1 MRNMVFLYGHR
12 NPAWEDLWHLSPYEF
27 MVYWTIAPARYPWDC
42 ADNEDES
49 YHADLQESGHA
60 KLKFQWKT
68 GKPQKL
74 VGGRDYTIKSPDPAT
89 SSWAPLPDNVF
100 TQDYRHDWVIQR
112 NIRPKD
118 PTFSACPMPRRGNDQ
133 EERNA
138 ALMLTYFHPFTLNAE
153 VATDEVPFLG
163 GLCKAGMSWH
173 DTMLHWFN
181 GRVSCGETKRY
192 IDNFF
197 AVTRTRPEEEAA
209 ANSDDEFS
217 DDELLI
223 GASNFGEIL
232 KTRMGSGPG
241 MQHLDEDGANTT
253 AAGTSQE
260 DPTGPK
266 RAFDWAHAMWQI
278 PEVCEDCHRPEET
291 DLSPESVDR
300 AIAAAQASRN

>member
-1 MRNMVFLYGHR
+1 M
-12 NPAWEDLWHLSPYEF
+12 
-27 MVYWTIAPARYPWDC
+27 
-42 ADNEDES
+42 
-49 YHADLQESGHA
+49 
-60 KLKFQWKT
+60 
-68 GKPQKL
+68 
-74 VGGRDYTIKSPDPAT
+74 
-89 SSWAPLPDNVF
+89 
-100 TQDYRHDWVIQR
+100 
-112 NIRPKD
+112 
-118 PTFSACPMPRRGNDQ
+118 
-133 EERNA
+133 
-138 ALMLTYFHPFTLNAE
+138 
-153 VATDEVPFLG
+153 
-163 GLCKAGMSWH
+163 
-173 DTMLHWFN
+173 
-181 GRVSCGETKRY
+181 
-192 IDNFF
+192 
-197 AVTRTRPEEEAA
+197 TRTRPEEEAA